1 MSTPLTQ
8 ALATLRRRHGDDVIR
23 PGDTLGGVEAWP
35 TGLPILD
42 HRLTPGGLP
51 VGRVS
56 LLAAAPGASG
66 RLTLLQTLTAIA
78 SRERVAVYLDLMG
91 SLDPGFLADL
101 GADLMSLLVVRP
113 PSGRWGEGL
122 SMARSLVVAGA
133 PWLAVALPVA
143 GGPAPVAG
151 ATLPAAGASPV
162 PVAAGVASPVP
173 EPSATQGR
181 AVPSVAGASPGAAR
195 RPRPRPDAGWEHRL
209 STLVEAVATHRAV
222 CLVSSASP
230 LPPALGH
237 AASLTLECA
246 ADGWE
251 EAHGDVL
258 GLRARLTVVRSKVS
272 APGETAALL
281 LRYPRPFAAAE
292 AVGRPA
298 VVDLPVAR
306 TVSDVSREVAG

>member
-1 MSTPLTQ
+1 MSTPLSQ
-8 ALATLRRRHGDDVIR
+8 ALATLRRRYGDAVIR
-23 PGDTLGGVEAWP
+23 SGDTLSGVEAWP

-42 HRLTPGGLP
+42 HRLNPGGLP

-66 RLTLLQTLTAIA
+66 RLTLLQALTAIA
-78 SRERVAVYLDLMG
+78 SRERVAVYLDLVG

-101 GADLMSLLVVRP
+101 GADLTSLLVVRP
-113 PSGRWGEGL
+113 PSGRWGEGF

-133 PWLAVALPVA
+133 PWLAVALP
-143 GGPAPVAG
+143 
-151 ATLPAAGASPV
+151 AAGAPSPAGSG
-162 PVAAGVASPVP
+162 AAPPAA
-173 EPSATQGR
+173 EPSATPGTAAPEASL
-181 AVPSVAGASPGAAR
+181 AVPPGAGESPRAAR
-195 RPRPRPDAGWEHRL
+195 KARPRPDSGWEHRL
-209 STLVEAVATHRAV
+209 STLVESVSARRAV
-222 CLVSSASP
+222 CLVSATAP

-258 GLRARLTVVRSKVS
+258 GLRTRLTVIKSKVS

-298 VVDLPVAR
+298 VVDLTR
-306 TVSDVSREVAG
+306 TAEVDISLEVAG

>member
-1 MSTPLTQ
+1 MPTPLSE
-8 ALATLRRRHGDDVIR
+8 ALATLRRRHGDAVIR
-23 PGDTLGGVEAWP
+23 SGDSLGGIEAWP

-66 RLTLLQTLTAIA
+66 RLTLLQALTAIA
-78 SRERVAVYLDLMG
+78 SRERVAVYLDLVG

-101 GADLMSLLVVRP
+101 GADLTSLLVIQP
-113 PSGRWGEGL
+113 PSGRWGRG
-122 SMARSLVVAGA
+122 SPWPGA
-133 PWLAVALPVA
+133 WWR
-143 GGPAPVAG
+143 
-151 ATLPAAGASPV
+151 PV
-162 PVAAGVASPVP
+162 PPGSP
-173 EPSATQGR
+173 SRCQ
-181 AVPSVAGASPGAAR
+181 R
-195 RPRPRPDAGWEHRL
+195 RVPRPPPRGPPLR
-209 STLVEAVATHRAV
+209 R
-222 CLVSSASP
+222 P
-230 LPPALGH
+230 LPPSPREPGTARASPEGRARAPTPDGSTASPPWSNRSPLAGPSAWSPPPPHCRRPWGH

-258 GLRARLTVVRSKVS
+258 GLRTRLTVVKSKVS
-272 APGETAALL
+272 TPGETAALL

-298 VVDLPVAR
+298 VVDLTLTAEAAAESHWRWRGEAR
-306 TVSDVSREVAG
+306 AASPRRRGAASPLR

>member
-1 MSTPLTQ
+1 MPTPLSE
-8 ALATLRRRHGDDVIR
+8 ALATLRRRHGDAVIR
-23 PGDTLGGVEAWP
+23 SGDSLGGVEAWP

-66 RLTLLQTLTAIA
+66 RLTLLQALTAIA
-78 SRERVAVYLDLMG
+78 SRERIAVYLDLVG

-101 GADLMSLLVVRP
+101 GADLTSLLVIRP

-122 SMARSLVVAGA
+122 AMARSLVVAGA
-133 PWLAVALPVA
+133 PWLAVALP
-143 GGPAPVAG
+143 G
-151 ATLPAAGASPV
+151 ADALASLANSAFP
-162 PVAAGVASPVP
+162 GVQ
-173 EPSATQGR
+173 PSATGI
-181 AVPSVAGASPGAAR
+181 AAPDASLIAPPGAGDSPREPR
-195 RPRPRPDAGWEHRL
+195 RSRPRPDPGWEHRL
-209 STLVEAVATHRAV
+209 STLVESVSIRRAV
-222 CLVSSASP
+222 CLVSAAAP
-230 LPPALGH
+230 LPPALGY

-258 GLRARLTVVRSKVS
+258 GLRTRLTVVKSKVS
-272 APGETAALL
+272 TPGETADLL

-298 VVDLPVAR
+298 VVDLALPIEVD
-306 TVSDVSREVAG
+306 SSLEVAG